1 MENGRKVFI
10 KISESRRKG
19 GNIKS
24 LQEGMVKE
32 IVII

>member
-1 MENGRKVFI
+1 MEKGRKVTI

-24 LQEGMVKE
+24 LQEGMVKK
-32 IVII
+32 VLII